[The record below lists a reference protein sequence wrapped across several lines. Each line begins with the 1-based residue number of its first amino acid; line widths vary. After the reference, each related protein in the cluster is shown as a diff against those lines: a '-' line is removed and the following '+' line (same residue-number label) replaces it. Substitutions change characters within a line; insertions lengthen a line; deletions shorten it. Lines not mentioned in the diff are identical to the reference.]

1 MSRSNG
7 QVDWED
13 LHYFLVLSQH
23 GAVRPAGL
31 ALGVSHTTVSRR
43 VEALE
48 EQLGTRLFDRHRDG
62 FVLTEDGRQLM
73 ATASRIAEE
82 VANVSRDLSGRD
94 GRLEGPVRITCG
106 DEFMAAWILNALA
119 PWCAAH
125 PGVDLC
131 IHTDFR
137 LFDLAKGEADL
148 ALRVV
153 GAGARPPDHL
163 VGTVVAPLTVANYVA
178 TTHAERLCPGL
189 PAARWLGFTDP
200 RPVRALLASGSYP
213 DLPVWGAF
221 STLDL
226 VVRAARAGLGLAMLP
241 TYVAEPDP
249 TLQRLPQAD
258 VRMVAEIWLLH
269 HPDLRGNARVRGAR
283 SELRAAFHRDSLLFR
298 GHDG

>member
-1 MSRSNG
+1 MPRLNG

-13 LHYFLVLSQH
+13 LHFFLVLAQR

-31 ALGVSHTTVSRR
+31 ALGVSHTTVARR

-48 EQLGTRLFDRHRDG
+48 ETLATRLFDRHRDG

-82 VANVSRDLSGRD
+82 VARVSRDLSGRD
-94 GRLEGPVRITCG
+94 GRLEGLVRITCG
-106 DEFMAAWILNALA
+106 DEFMAAWILEALT
-119 PWCAAH
+119 PWCGAH

-153 GAGARPPDHL
+153 ATGARPPDHL

-178 TTHAERLCPGL
+178 TEHAARLSPGQ
-189 PAARWLGFTDP
+189 PQARWLGFTDP
-200 RPVRALLASGSYP
+200 RPARALLISGSYP

-226 VVRAARAGLGLAMLP
+226 VVRAVRAGLGLAMLP
-241 TYVAEPDP
+241 TYVADPDP
-249 TLQRLPQAD
+249 LLQRLPQAD
-258 VRMVAEIWLLH
+258 LRTVADIWLLH

-283 SELRAAFHRDSLLFR
+283 AELKAAFSRNAGLFR
-298 GHDG
+298 GQ